1 MYSDETDRSFK
12 KFYLD
17 NFHKVKNFANV
28 YLNDEFMSENIA
40 QDIFIKIYEA
50 RGRLKTDDSLL
61 PYLYSATRNRCMN
74 ELRRRKMLRS
84 YSEDAEYR
92 FKVDLASESLDA
104 QNLSENDINL
114 VNETYW
120 KTLNA
125 LPKATRETFL
135 LHRDGGL
142 KYQDIA
148 KVSGVSI
155 KTIEYRISFALKRLR
170 MALGGLFEFFL
181 FSILWYLAS

>member
-1 MYSDETDRSFK
+1 MW
-12 KFYLD
+12 
-17 NFHKVKNFANV
+17 
-28 YLNDEFMSENIA
+28 
-40 QDIFIKIYEA
+40 KI
-50 RGRLKTDDSLL
+50 D
-61 PYLYSATRNRCMN
+61 
-74 ELRRRKMLRS
+74 
-84 YSEDAEYR
+84 
-92 FKVDLASESLDA
+92 LDA